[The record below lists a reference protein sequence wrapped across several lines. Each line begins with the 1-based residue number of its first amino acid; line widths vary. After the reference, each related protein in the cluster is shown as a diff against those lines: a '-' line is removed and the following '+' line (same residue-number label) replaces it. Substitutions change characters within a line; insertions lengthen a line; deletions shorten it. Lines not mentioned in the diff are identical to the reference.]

1 MLAQYR
7 CNINY
12 THCALSGGSWI
23 LIFVCRPTTIMG
35 SKLPEYTL
43 PPANGAKPKRSQSKL
58 KLLGVVLLSI
68 IWASLFLFRRRGVV
82 HIRGRNDVSLLVSHG
97 CPQVDV
103 VVPEKNANI
112 WKTAGQ
118 TIATQEFKLRAAS
131 LLSGSIQ
138 IPGETFDD
146 MGPIGE
152 DSRWEI
158 HGKFHEYLASAF
170 PLVHVT
176 FVLEK
181 VNTYGLLYTWKGS
194 DASLKPLLLLAHQDV
209 VPVDP
214 NTINEWAHPPFS
226 GHFDGDRIWGRGSSD
241 DKSGLIGTL
250 SSLEVLLEND
260 FKSTRTIILAFGFDE
275 EVGGLQGAG
284 HIAPKILEAYGKD
297 SIALL
302 VDEGGGF
309 GQEYGTVFATP
320 GVAEKGSTNVRVD
333 VATAGGHSSVPPAH
347 TSIGILARLLVEFEK
362 HPYEVHL
369 QRGTPT
375 YELFQCFAEYSRDI
389 PNKLRNDIKR
399 SAESDKALLNVEGVL
414 FQDPLYKSLVGTTQ
428 AIDIIHGGVKSNA
441 LPEKAWAIVNHRIST
456 QSSAS
461 ETFEHDAHLLISLAE
476 RFNLTY
482 TAFGKDISQSGVPT
496 KGSLTLSSPGYLDIA
511 PLTPTTGNEAAPY
524 KLLSGTIKATYNAHR
539 SLEGDNIVVGP
550 GMPTGNT
557 DTKYYW
563 NLTPHIFRYKHQN
576 SGNGT
581 NSLGKGAHTVNESI
595 SADSFVEM
603 ILFYT
608 TLILNV
614 DETTDL

>member
-1 MLAQYR
+1 MRTQ
-7 CNINY
+7 
-12 THCALSGGSWI
+12 
-23 LIFVCRPTTIMG
+23 
-35 SKLPEYTL
+35 LPEYTL
-43 PPANGAKPKRSQSKL
+43 IPTDGLKPKRSQFKL
-58 KLLGVVLLSI
+58 KLLGVAFLSI
-68 IWASLFLFRRRGVV
+68 IWASLSFSRRYGIHVY
-82 HIRGRNDVSLLVSHG
+82 IFGWNDADLLTSPG

-103 VVPEKNANI
+103 LVPDKNVDI
-112 WKTAGQ
+112 WKAVGKAIT
-118 TIATQEFKLRAAS
+118 TEEFKLRAAS
-131 LLSGSIQ
+131 LLGGAVQ

-146 MGPIGE
+146 MGPVGE

-158 HGKFHEYLASAF
+158 HGKFHEYLAEAF
-170 PLVHVT
+170 PLVHAT

-194 DASLKPLLLLAHQDV
+194 EASLKPLLLLAHQDV

-214 NTINEWAHPPFS
+214 STVHEWVHPPFS
-226 GHFDGDRIWGRGSSD
+226 GYFDGDRIWGRGSSD
-241 DKSGLIGTL
+241 DKSGLVGIL

-260 FKSTRTIILAFGFDE
+260 FKSTRTIVLAFGFDE

-284 HIAPKILEAYGKD
+284 YLAPKILETYGED
-297 SIALL
+297 SLALL

-309 GQEYGTVFATP
+309 GQEYGTIFATP
-320 GVAEKGSTNVRVD
+320 GVAEKGSMNVQVD
-333 VATAGGHSSVPPAH
+333 VATPGGHSSVPPDH
-347 TSIGILARLLVEFEK
+347 TSIGILSRLLVEFEDV
-362 HPYEVHL
+362 PYKVHL

-375 YELFQCFAEYSRDI
+375 YELFQCFAEYSKDI
-389 PNKLRNDIKR
+389 PDKLRNDIKR
-399 SAESDKALLNVEGVL
+399 SAESDKALLNVENVL

-428 AIDIIHGGVKSNA
+428 AIDIIRGGVKSNA
-441 LPEKAWAIVNHRIST
+441 LPEQAWAIINHRIST

-461 ETFEHDAHLLISLAE
+461 ETVEHDTNLLVSLAK

-482 TAFGKDISQSGVPT
+482 TAFGKDISQGGVST
-496 KGSLTLSSPGYLDIA
+496 KGSLTLSSLHHLDIA
-511 PLTPTTGNEAAPY
+511 PLTPTTGNVAAPY
-524 KLLSGTIKATYNAHR
+524 RLLSGTIKATYNAHR

-581 NSLGKGAHTVNESI
+581 NSLGGGAHTVNESI
-595 SADSFVEM
+595 SSDSFVEM
-603 ILFYT
+603 ILFYA